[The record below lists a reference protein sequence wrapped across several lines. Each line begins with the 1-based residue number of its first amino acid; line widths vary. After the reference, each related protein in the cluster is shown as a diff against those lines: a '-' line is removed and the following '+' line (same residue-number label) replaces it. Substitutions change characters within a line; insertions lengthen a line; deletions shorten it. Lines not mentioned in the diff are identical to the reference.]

1 MLPAHFWSE
10 QTRMSL
16 IETGI
21 TFDAIREVSPRNYF
35 SPTCWRASSPPV
47 HVSSLWRGRARKSLP
62 QMKEGD
68 ALGCTQI
75 GPRGP
80 QAVGLSFDLQGWLVE
95 VKQQIACRRRLTRQ
109 ATGDSR

>member
-1 MLPAHFWSE
+1 
-10 QTRMSL
+10 
-16 IETGI
+16 
-21 TFDAIREVSPRNYF
+21 
-35 SPTCWRASSPPV
+35 
-47 HVSSLWRGRARKSLP
+47 
-62 QMKEGD
+62 MKEGD

-80 QAVGLSFDLQGWLVE
+80 QAVGLAFDLQGWLVE